1 VKNGTIVTLSPQISP
16 VTLQPGKFSNATINQ
31 TKLMTINLRLPKWL
45 TRRFARPRPK
55 QPAQPHLKQRQ
66 LLPTL
71 PYHQRPPPPRFQ
83 DDDSPP
89 GYRIQW
95 RQ

>member
-1 VKNGTIVTLSPQISP
+1 MEHYQRLPPIHNH
-16 VTLQPGKFSNATINQ
+16 QPTNP
-31 TKLMTINLRLPKWL
+31 MTINLPLPKWL
-45 TRRFARPRPK
+45 ARRFARPRPRRAT
-55 QPAQPHLKQRQ
+55 PAPLKQRQ

-71 PYHQRPPPPRFQ
+71 PTQMRQFIRFQ